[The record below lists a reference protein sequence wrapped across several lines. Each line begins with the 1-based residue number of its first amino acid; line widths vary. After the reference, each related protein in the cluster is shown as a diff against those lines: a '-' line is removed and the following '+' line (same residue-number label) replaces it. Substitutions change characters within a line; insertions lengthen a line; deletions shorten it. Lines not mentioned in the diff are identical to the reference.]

1 MKLLVLGCKGQLGR
15 CLTDQLF
22 ITDYDVLFTSRD
34 EIDISNFEET
44 RKKINKISPCVV
56 INATAYTSVDMAEEY
71 NDQADLINHLSV
83 ANVAGIC
90 RDVGCWFLHVSTD
103 YVFDGTSSLP
113 YIEADRCNP
122 QGVYGHTKF
131 LGEESIKSSGCKY
144 LILRTSWVF
153 SEYGNNFLKTMLK
166 LAESHNEL
174 RVVDDQIGCPT
185 SAQEIARTLVDIL
198 PYIEKRQLSS
208 GIYNFCSDGP
218 CSWYEF
224 AKEIF
229 MVAEKMGFPT
239 PKNVYPISSL
249 EYPTKAVRPA
259 YSVLNCSKIYKEF
272 KIESHSWKNTIL
284 PVMRKL

>member
-15 CLTDQLF
+15 CLTDQLL
-22 ITDYDVLFTSRD
+22 TAEYDVVFTSRD

-44 RKKINKISPCVV
+44 RKKITQLLPCVV
-56 INATAYTSVDMAEEY
+56 INATAYTAVDMAEEN
-71 NDQADLINHLSV
+71 NDEADLINHLAV
-83 ANVAGIC
+83 ASVAGIC
-90 RDVGCWFLHVSTD
+90 RDVGCWFFHVSTD

-122 QGVYGHTKF
+122 QGVYGYTKF

-144 LILRTSWVF
+144 FILRTSWIF

-166 LAESHNEL
+166 LGESHNEL

-185 SAQEIARTLVDIL
+185 SAQEIARTLVNIL
-198 PYIEKRQLSS
+198 PYIESQQLSS
-208 GIYNFCSDGP
+208 GVYNFCSDSP

-229 MVAEKMGFPT
+229 MVAEKMGFQT

-249 EYPTKAVRPA
+249 EYPTKASRPA
-259 YSVLNCSKIYKEF
+259 YSVLNCSKLHKEF
-272 KIESHSWKNTIL
+272 KIESHSWKNSIL
-284 PVMRKL
+284 PVIRKL